1 MGGRGTVG
9 GGGGD
14 GIGRSGPKT
23 DLPERHELPL
33 RPSSSVLS
41 VDTLS
46 SRDEG
51 SAPAV
56 STALPCPRQQRRQ
69 FKKLRSSP
77 QTVNAFQLQNYR
89 GASPEEPRP
98 AHKVRKPQ
106 RAHAAT
112 PKGLLRNVKYIRP
125 GFYPSNL
132 RTADKVR
139 ERKKKEGGGVGE
151 GRKKKENQS
160 AVA

>member
-1 MGGRGTVG
+1 M
-9 GGGGD
+9 
-14 GIGRSGPKT
+14 
-23 DLPERHELPL
+23 
-33 RPSSSVLS
+33 
-41 VDTLS
+41 DTLS

-51 SAPAV
+51 SAPALF
-56 STALPCPRQQRRQ
+56 TALPCPRQQRRQ
-69 FKKLRSSP
+69 FKKLKSSP

-98 AHKVRKPQ
+98 AHKVQKPQ

-112 PKGLLRNVKYIRP
+112 PQGSLRNVKYIRP

-132 RTADKVR
+132 RTADKV
-139 ERKKKEGGGVGE
+139 KKNKIKNKIKIKEGGGLRK
-151 GRKKKENQS
+151 GRKKKDNKS